1 MNKTLFKSS
10 VIKIN
15 ELREII
21 SMNICK
27 KTDDELIT
35 KISEILKDFHDFQK
49 PCVSSNGDIII
60 KKNIIK
66 REGNNV
72 SVLTNIFKEIIKSDI
87 KKNRV

>member
-1 MNKTLFKSS
+1 
-10 VIKIN
+10 
-15 ELREII
+15 
-21 SMNICK
+21 MNICK

-35 KISEILKDFHDFQK
+35 KISEILKDFNDFQK
-49 PCVSSNGDIII
+49 PSVSSNGDIII

-66 REGNNV
+66 REGKNV